1 MSYSDIN
8 WTQRSRY
15 NDQARSSHSR
25 ISLLSTPTEEPSFV
39 RNATTANTTTA
50 HSHLNKTLSKLIDR
64 FDISPRNASL
74 GDIQRQKDRLVDKFS
89 RILSTQLETS
99 IVENENDIA
108 NTIHTQL
115 QESRDPEKAHRFGH
129 LYNKLASRQILEK
142 KWSILYL
149 LSLTGELP
157 SSSTSDLSTL
167 DSPRATVSGLQNLHH
182 ETPVTAADYLQPPT
196 SRPYDTHSSDSP
208 RNIRRRLAT
217 ENASPQ
223 RESMELDAAP
233 PAVQLARAR
242 EAHGRMSEAIYVSE
256 ADLLRDLIFLF
267 QGIDGQYIRYDT
279 QLNDHVFTPGI
290 EVSPPITNMVFK
302 LADIGW
308 LYTKVR
314 NFVNDNMDSPTIG
327 LVGQS
332 LCAALQQELTEYYKL
347 IAILEAQVEKQMIN
361 NQVTS
366 QSLTLKKLMIWT
378 LDCNQKLRLMS
389 VLVDVCQGQKGG
401 ALIAAI
407 HNYTKH
413 GDPFI
418 KNYLTKMLQIVSKP
432 FYEMLERWVYE
443 GELDDPYEEFFVA
456 CDRTVPEEE
465 LWQSKYTMREDML
478 PAFLSKEL
486 AHKIFSIGKSLNF
499 IRYSCHEDT
508 LAEQHQG
515 TFASTAETP
524 TNTLDKQPFK
534 YGETEQVGKS
544 IEVAYTATSRALLN
558 LLKTKYKLMD
568 HLKALKR
575 YLLLGQGD
583 FIQYL
588 MDILWMNL
596 SKPAN
601 TLFRHNLTGILET
614 AIRSCNAQY
623 DDPQILNRLDVR
635 LMEIQ
640 KDDLGWDVFSLDYHV
655 DAPINTVFSP
665 TAMHQ
670 YLEAFNFLW
679 RLKRVEYTL
688 AAAWRQWVKASREFT
703 QLPELQQDIQFAQLT
718 IQRMIHFIYQL
729 QHYVLFEVLECSWDK
744 LETFIEHKS
753 VDLDSIIAAHNNYL
767 GEITEKGFL
776 TGPKQEAL
784 AGKLGSI
791 FNCILQYNIVLEYLY
806 KYATQESLKRSS
818 RGLSDVETMSKIRKR
833 HEDME
838 DQFTMQ
844 VLGFLDV
851 LKSYHD
857 EDLRSLS
864 TRLDY
869 NDFYTKFNDTSQ
881 NVNL

>member
-1 MSYSDIN
+1 
-8 WTQRSRY
+8 
-15 NDQARSSHSR
+15 
-25 ISLLSTPTEEPSFV
+25 
-39 RNATTANTTTA
+39 
-50 HSHLNKTLSKLIDR
+50 
-64 FDISPRNASL
+64 
-74 GDIQRQKDRLVDKFS
+74 
-89 RILSTQLETS
+89 
-99 IVENENDIA
+99 
-108 NTIHTQL
+108 
-115 QESRDPEKAHRFGH
+115 
-129 LYNKLASRQILEK
+129 
-142 KWSILYL
+142 
-149 LSLTGELP
+149 
-157 SSSTSDLSTL
+157 
-167 DSPRATVSGLQNLHH
+167 
-182 ETPVTAADYLQPPT
+182 
-196 SRPYDTHSSDSP
+196 
-208 RNIRRRLAT
+208 
-217 ENASPQ
+217 
-223 RESMELDAAP
+223 MELDTAP

-242 EAHGRMSEAIYVSE
+242 EAHSRMTEAVYVSE

-279 QLNDHVFTPGI
+279 HLNDHVFIPGI
-290 EVSPPITNMVFK
+290 EVSPSITNMVFK

-314 NFVNDNMDSPTIG
+314 NFVSDKMDSPTIG

-418 KNYLTKMLQIVSKP
+418 KDYLTKMLQIVSKP

-508 LAEQHQG
+508 LAEQQQQQQQD
-515 TFASTAETP
+515 TSTAAA
-524 TNTLDKQPFK
+524 LDKQPFK
-534 YGETEQVGKS
+534 YGETEQVEKS

-588 MDILWMNL
+588 MDILWVNL

-601 TLFRHNLTGILET
+601 TLFRHNLTGVLET

-623 DDPQILNRLDVR
+623 DDPQILSRLDVR

-703 QLPELQQDIQFAQLT
+703 HLPELQQDIQFAQLT

-729 QHYVLFEVLECSWDK
+729 QHYVLFEVLECSWDT

-767 GEITEKGFL
+767 REITEKGFL

-791 FNCILQYNIVLEYLY
+791 FDCILQYNIVLEYLY

-818 RGLSDVETMSKIRKR
+818 RGLSDVEKMSKIRKR

-869 NDFYTKFNDTSQ
+869 NDFYTKFNETSQ
-881 NVNL
+881 NVDL

>member
-8 WTQRSRY
+8 WAQRSRY

-39 RNATTANTTTA
+39 RNATTTTT
-50 HSHLNKTLSKLIDR
+50 HSHLNKTLTKLIDR

-89 RILSTQLETS
+89 RILSTQTEPS

-108 NTIHTQL
+108 NALHTQL
-115 QESRDPEKAHRFGH
+115 QESQDPEKAHRFGH

-149 LSLTGELP
+149 LSLTSNL
-157 SSSTSDLSTL
+157 SSSSGRSDLSTL
-167 DSPRATVSGLQNLHH
+167 DSPRATISGLQNLNH
-182 ETPVTAADYLQPPT
+182 ETTAAAAEYLQPRV
-196 SRPYDTHSSDSP
+196 SRPYDMHSNDSP
-208 RNIRRRLAT
+208 RNIRRRLAR
-217 ENASPQ
+217 ESASSQ
-223 RESMELDAAP
+223 RESMELDTAP

-242 EAHGRMSEAIYVSE
+242 ESQSRMTEAVYVSE
-256 ADLLRDLIFLF
+256 GDLLRDLIFLF

-279 QLNDHVFTPGI
+279 DINDHVFIPGI
-290 EVSPPITNMVFK
+290 QVSPSITNMVFK

-361 NQVTS
+361 NQVTN
-366 QSLTLKKLMIWT
+366 QSLTLKKLMMWT

-401 ALIAAI
+401 ALISSI

-418 KNYLTKMLQIVSKP
+418 KDYLTKMLQIVSKP

-478 PAFLSKEL
+478 PTFLSKEL

-508 LAEQHQG
+508 LAEQYD
-515 TFASTAETP
+515 TSTAT
-524 TNTLDKQPFK
+524 TSNTLDKQPFK
-534 YGETEQVGKS
+534 YGETEKVDKS
-544 IEVAYTATSRALLN
+544 IEVAYTVTSKALLN
-558 LLKTKYKLMD
+558 LLKTKYKLMG

-588 MDILWMNL
+588 MDILWVNL

-688 AAAWRQWVKASREFT
+688 AAAWRLWVKASREFT
-703 QLPELQQDIQFAQLT
+703 HLPELHQDIQFAQLT

-767 GEITEKGFL
+767 KEITEKGFL

-784 AGKLGSI
+784 AGKLSSI
-791 FNCILQYNIVLEYLY
+791 FDCILQYNIVLEYLY
-806 KYATQESLKRSS
+806 KYATQESLRRSG
-818 RGLSDVETMSKIRKR
+818 RGLSDVEKMNKIRKR

-838 DQFTMQ
+838 DHFTMQ

-869 NDFYTKFNDTSQ
+869 NDFYTKFNEVSQ
-881 NVNL
+881 NINL

>member
-15 NDQARSSHSR
+15 NDQTRSSHSR

-39 RNATTANTTTA
+39 RNATTSNAA

-89 RILSTQLETS
+89 RILSIQIEPS

-108 NTIHTQL
+108 NAIHTQL

-129 LYNKLASRQILEK
+129 LYNKLASRHILEK

-149 LSLTGELP
+149 LSLTGQLP
-157 SSSTSDLSTL
+157 SSSAASDVSTL
-167 DSPRATVSGLQNLHH
+167 DSPRATISGLQNLHH
-182 ETPVTAADYLQPPT
+182 ETAAADYLQPPA

-208 RNIRRRLAT
+208 RNIRRRLAR
-217 ENASPQ
+217 ESASPQ
-223 RESMELDAAP
+223 RESMELDTAP

-242 EAHGRMSEAIYVSE
+242 ESHSRMTEAVYVSE

-267 QGIDGQYIRYDT
+267 QGIDGQYIRYDP
-279 QLNDHVFTPGI
+279 QLNDHVFIPGI
-290 EVSPPITNMVFK
+290 QVSPSITNMVFK

-401 ALIAAI
+401 ALITAI

-418 KNYLTKMLQIVSKP
+418 KDYLTKMLQIVSKP

-443 GELDDPYEEFFVA
+443 GELDDPYEEFSWL
-456 CDRTVPEEE
+456 PEEE

-499 IRYSCHEDT
+499 IRYSCHEDNT
-508 LAEQHQG
+508 LTEQQQQG
-515 TFASTAETP
+515 TAAAAAAATP
-524 TNTLDKQPFK
+524 NNTLDKQPFK
-534 YGETEQVGKS
+534 YGETEQVEKS
-544 IEVAYTATSRALLN
+544 IEVAYTVTSRALLN

-588 MDILWMNL
+588 MDILWVNL

-623 DDPQILNRLDVR
+623 DDPQLLNRLDVR

-703 QLPELQQDIQFAQLT
+703 HLSELQQDIQFAQLT

-753 VDLDSIIAAHNNYL
+753 VDLDSIIDAHNNYL
-767 GEITEKGFL
+767 REITEKGFL

-791 FNCILQYNIVLEYLY
+791 FECILQYNIVLEYLY
-806 KYATQESLKRSS
+806 KYATQESLRRSS
-818 RGLSDVETMSKIRKR
+818 RGLSDAEKMSKIRKR

-869 NDFYTKFNDTSQ
+869 NDFYTKFNESSQ